1 MSLEFRIM
9 VTIPEVICHLLI
21 LPIAVVFPEQNK
33 MKEIIYIT
41 YN

>member
-9 VTIPEVICHLLI
+9 VTIPEVICHLPV
-21 LPIAVVFPEQNK
+21 LPIAVVFPEQKK
-33 MKEIIYIT
+33 MKKMTYIT